1 LGKAKEGKVRMRKIA
16 ISLSKGGTG
25 KTTTAVN
32 LAAGLALKG
41 YRVLLVDFDTQ
52 GQVTQALGLNPGL
65 GLADVVADRATA
77 NEAIIE
83 GRERLHVL
91 AGGHE
96 LAGVK
101 RLIARK
107 DFGAE
112 LTVSDALEGLNGRFD
127 FVILDTAPGWDSL
140 TINALFYANEVL
152 TPVSLEVLALQG
164 LARFQKSLKRV
175 QKYHDRLRLRY
186 VLPTFLDRR
195 VSKSEEILAQ
205 LDRYYPELLLPA
217 IRYNVRLSEAPGHG
231 ETIFEYAPRSAGAQD
246 YAELTERIA
255 GDD

>member
-1 LGKAKEGKVRMRKIA
+1 MRKIA

-25 KTTTAVN
+25 KTTTATN
-32 LAAGLALKG
+32 LAAGLALRG
-41 YRVLLVDFDTQ
+41 HDVLLVDFDTQ
-52 GQVTQALGLNPGL
+52 GQVTRALGVNPEL
-65 GLADVVADRATA
+65 GLADVIAGNATPDQ
-77 NEAIIE
+77 AIIE
-83 GRERLHVL
+83 ARERLHVL
-91 AGGHE
+91 AGGHS

-112 LTVSDALEGLNGRFD
+112 LTVSDALEGIEGRYGY
-127 FVILDTAPGWDSL
+127 VILDTAPGWDTL
-140 TINALFYANEVL
+140 TINALFYAREVL

-164 LARFQKSLKRV
+164 LAQFHNSLKRV
-175 QKYHDRLRLRY
+175 QKYHETLALRY

-195 VSKSEEILAQ
+195 VSKSEEILGQ
-205 LDRYYPELLLPA
+205 LARYYGKLLLPA

-231 ETIFEYAPRSAGAQD
+231 QTIYEYAPRSAGAED
-246 YAELTERIA
+246 YAHLTERIA

>member
-1 LGKAKEGKVRMRKIA
+1 MRKIA

-32 LAAGLALKG
+32 LSAGLALTG
-41 YRVLLVDFDTQ
+41 QRVLLIDFDTQ
-52 GQVTQALGLNPGL
+52 GQVTRALGLSPNS
-65 GLADVVADRATA
+65 GLADVISDKATA
-77 NEAIIE
+77 EAAIIE
-83 GRERLHVL
+83 GREGLDVL
-91 AGGHE
+91 AGGHK

-112 LTVSDALEGLNGRFD
+112 LTVSDALQPLDGRYD

-164 LARFQKSLKRV
+164 LAQFQKSLERV
-175 QKYHDRLRLRY
+175 QQYHDRLRLRY

-195 VSKSEEILAQ
+195 VSKSEEILEQ
-205 LDRYYPELLLPA
+205 LEHYYPELILPA
-217 IRYNVRLSEAPGHG
+217 IGYNVRLSEAPGHG
-231 ETIFEYAPRSAGAQD
+231 ETIFEYAPKSAGAMD
-246 YAELTERIA
+246 YARLTKRVA
-255 GDD
+255 TDD

>member
-1 LGKAKEGKVRMRKIA
+1 VRKLA

-32 LAAGLALKG
+32 LAAGLALAG
-41 YRVLLVDFDTQ
+41 RCVLLIDFDTQ
-52 GQVTQALGLNPGL
+52 GQVTRALGVNPGL
-65 GLADVVADRATA
+65 GLADVIAEKAA
-77 NEAIIE
+77 PSEAISE
-83 GRERLHVL
+83 TRERLHVL
-91 AGGHE
+91 AGGQK

-112 LTVSDALEGLNGRFD
+112 LTVSDALEPVDGRFD

-140 TINALFYANEVL
+140 TINALFYATEVL

-164 LARFQKSLKRV
+164 LAQFHKSLKRV
-175 QKYHDRLRLRY
+175 QQYHDKLRLRY

-205 LDRYYPELLLPA
+205 LGRYYSDLLLPA

-231 ETIFEYAPRSAGAQD
+231 ETIFEYAPKSAGAQD
-246 YAELTERIA
+246 YARLVERIA
-255 GDD
+255 ADD

>member
-1 LGKAKEGKVRMRKIA
+1 MRKLA

-32 LAAGLALKG
+32 LAAGLAMTG
-41 YRVLLVDFDTQ
+41 RRALLIDFDTQ
-52 GQVTQALGLNPGL
+52 GQVTRALGTDPQL
-65 GLADVVADRATA
+65 GLADVIAGKADPL
-77 NEAIIE
+77 EAISE
-83 GRERLHVL
+83 ARERLDVL
-91 AGGHE
+91 AGGQK
-96 LAGVK
+96 LANVK

-112 LTVSDALEGLNGRFD
+112 FTVSEALEPLDGRYD

-140 TINALFYANEVL
+140 TINALFYAQEVL

-164 LARFQKSLKRV
+164 LAQFHKSLKQV
-175 QKYHDRLRLRY
+175 QQYHETLRLSY

-195 VSKSEEILAQ
+195 VSKSEEILEQ
-205 LDRYYPELLLPA
+205 LERYYGELLLPA

-231 ETIFEYAPRSAGAQD
+231 ETIYEYAPQSAGAQD
-246 YAELTERIA
+246 YAQLVERIA
-255 GDD
+255 ADG

>member
-1 LGKAKEGKVRMRKIA
+1 MRKLA

-41 YRVLLVDFDTQ
+41 YRVLLIDFDTQ
-52 GQVTQALGLNPGL
+52 GQVTRALGCNPEL
-65 GLADVVADRATA
+65 GLADVIAEKVTV
-77 NEAIIE
+77 EAAILPARE
-83 GRERLHVL
+83 GLDVL
-91 AGGHE
+91 AGGPK

-101 RLIARK
+101 QLIAKK

-112 LTVSDALEGLNGRFD
+112 LTVSDALEPIEGQYA

-140 TINALFYANEVL
+140 TINALFYAAEVM

-164 LARFQKSLKRV
+164 LAQFQKSLKRV
-175 QKYHDRLRLRY
+175 QQYHDKLRLRY

-195 VSKSEEILAQ
+195 VSKSEEILEQ
-205 LDRYYPELLLPA
+205 LGRYYAQLLLPA

-231 ETIFEYAPRSAGAQD
+231 ETIYEYAPKSAGAQD
-246 YAELTERIA
+246 YARLTERIA
-255 GDD
+255 TDD